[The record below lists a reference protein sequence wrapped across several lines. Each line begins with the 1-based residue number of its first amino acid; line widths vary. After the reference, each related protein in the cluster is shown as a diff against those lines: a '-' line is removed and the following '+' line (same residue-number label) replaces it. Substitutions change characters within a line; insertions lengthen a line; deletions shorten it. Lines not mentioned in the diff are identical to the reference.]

1 MCRQLARRSLIST
14 VVPHEAKRRSQMR
27 NCASENLEISGFV
40 LCTPRNDGDGYVA
53 LVLTPITSAEAA
65 MSPPGTFSFD
75 APGDAARAA
84 ELRRVKVLAT
94 LVLVGT
100 LALFVTAK
108 ALVPVH
114 PVFGFVAAFAEAA
127 TIGGLADWYAVVALF
142 KRPLGLPIPHT
153 AIIQSNQHRIADK
166 LGEFIEVHFLEAAPV
181 AAKLRQ
187 IDFGSFI
194 ADWLRDR
201 KRSTDLARFTLRL
214 LPEAVTATETSGLMT
229 FITRRIT
236 TQLQGIDLAPLAAGT
251 LRAFVAEGRHQGL
264 LDDILRA
271 VHQSLTEPETMAMI
285 REKIRG
291 ELPTLLKLYRADKY
305 LVNKIVASAT
315 AFFEEVR
322 DDPKHPFRGEFDRMV
337 LTFVDRLGSDPSYA
351 DRIDG
356 LKRDLLARPE
366 LGDLARNVWSN
377 ARSFIERSASGE
389 SQVLQ
394 QHLAGMFMKTGDTLA
409 ADPELRAEINQGF
422 VAVLRSFIADQ
433 KSVVSSFISDQVKAW
448 DMGQLLQL
456 IEINI
461 GRDLQYIRFNGS
473 LIGGLAG
480 LALYTA
486 EVLPR
491 ML

>member
-1 MCRQLARRSLIST
+1 MT
-14 VVPHEAKRRSQMR
+14 VPA
-27 NCASENLEISGFV
+27 
-40 LCTPRNDGDGYVA
+40 
-53 LVLTPITSAEAA
+53 
-65 MSPPGTFSFD
+65 TFSFD

-84 ELRRVKVLAT
+84 ELRRVKALAT
-94 LVLVGT
+94 LVLAGT
-100 LALFVTAK
+100 LTLFVTAK
-108 ALVPVH
+108 LLLPMH
-114 PVFGFVAAFAEAA
+114 PAFGFVAAFAEAA

-153 AIIQSNQHRIADK
+153 AIIQGNQQRIADK

-181 AAKLRQ
+181 EARLRQ

-201 KRSTDLARFTLRL
+201 KRSADLARFTLRL

-271 VHQSLTEPETMAMI
+271 VHQSLTQAETMAMI

-291 ELPTLLKLYRADKY
+291 ELPTLLKLYRTDKF
-305 LVNKIVASAT
+305 LVKKIVASAT

-322 DDPKHPFRGEFDRMV
+322 SDPNHPFRGEFDRMV
-337 LTFVDRLGSDPSYA
+337 LSFVDRLGSDKSYA

-366 LGDLARNVWSN
+366 LADLARNIWSN

-394 QHLAGMFMKTGDTLA
+394 QHLVGMFVKAGEALA
-409 ADPELRAEINQGF
+409 ADSELRAEINQGF
-422 VAVLRSFIADQ
+422 VAVLRSFVADQ
-433 KSVVSSFISDQVKAW
+433 KSGVSSFISDQVKSW
-448 DMGQLLQL
+448 DMRQLISL

-480 LALYTA
+480 LGLYTC
-486 EVLPR
+486 EFVLR
-491 ML
+491 LL

>member
-1 MCRQLARRSLIST
+1 MT
-14 VVPHEAKRRSQMR
+14 
-27 NCASENLEISGFV
+27 
-40 LCTPRNDGDGYVA
+40 T
-53 LVLTPITSAEAA
+53 
-65 MSPPGTFSFD
+65 PGTFSFD

-84 ELRRVKVLAT
+84 ELRRVKALAT
-94 LVLVGT
+94 LVLAGT
-100 LALFVTAK
+100 LGVFITAK
-108 ALVPVH
+108 SLLHVH

-142 KRPLGLPIPHT
+142 RRPLGLPIPHT

-166 LGEFIEVHFLEAAPV
+166 LGEFIELHFLEAAPV
-181 AAKLRQ
+181 EAKLRQ
-187 IDFGSFI
+187 IDFASFI

-229 FITRRIT
+229 FIARRIT
-236 TQLQGIDLAPLAAGT
+236 SQLQSIDLAPLAAGT
-251 LRAFVAEGRHQGL
+251 LRAFVKEGRHQAL

-271 VHQSLTEPETMAMI
+271 AHESLTQPETMAMV

-322 DDPKHPFRGEFDRMV
+322 KDPKHPFRGEFDRMV
-337 LTFVDRLGSDPSYA
+337 LTFVDRLGSDRSYA

-366 LGDLARNVWSN
+366 LGDLARNIWSN
-377 ARSFIERSASGE
+377 TRTFIERSASGE
-389 SQVLQ
+389 TQVLQ
-394 QHLAGMFMKTGDTLA
+394 HHLARMFVEAGEALAGDS
-409 ADPELRAEINQGF
+409 ELRSEINQRLG
-422 VAVLRSFIADQ
+422 AVLRSFFDDQ
-433 KSVVSSFISDQVKAW
+433 KSGVSSFISDQVKAW
-448 DMGQLLQL
+448 DMAQLISL

-461 GRDLQYIRFNGS
+461 GKDLQYIRFNGS

-480 LALYTA
+480 LGLYSI
-486 EVLPR
+486 EFVLR
-491 ML
+491 LL

>member
-1 MCRQLARRSLIST
+1 MLTRVPAAVLRGLRSAQPPQDDGGVRSTYLQFRSL
-14 VVPHEAKRRSQMR
+14 PK
-27 NCASENLEISGFV
+27 
-40 LCTPRNDGDGYVA
+40 
-53 LVLTPITSAEAA
+53 AA
-65 MSPPGTFSFD
+65 MTVPATFVIDS
-75 APGDAARAA
+75 PGDAARAA
-84 ELRRVKVLAT
+84 ELRRVKALAT
-94 LVLVGT
+94 LVLAGT

-108 ALVPVH
+108 ALLNVH
-114 PVFGFVAAFAEAA
+114 PAFGFVAAFAEAA

-153 AIIQSNQHRIADK
+153 AIIQGNQHRIADK

-181 AAKLRQ
+181 DAKLRQ
-187 IDFGSFI
+187 IDFASFI

-214 LPEAVTATETSGLMT
+214 LPEALSATETSGLMT
-229 FITRRIT
+229 FITRRIS
-236 TQLQGIDLAPLAAGT
+236 TQLQSIDLAPLAAGT
-251 LRAFVAEGRHQGL
+251 LRAFVKEGRHQAL
-264 LDDILRA
+264 LDDIMRA
-271 VHQSLTEPETMAMI
+271 AHESLTQPETMAMV

-322 DDPKHPFRGEFDRMV
+322 KDPKHPFRGEFDRMV
-337 LTFVDRLGSDPSYA
+337 LSLVDRLGSDPGYA
-351 DRIDG
+351 SRIDG

-366 LGDLARNVWSN
+366 LSELAKNIWSN

-394 QHLAGMFMKTGDTLA
+394 QHLARMFVA
-409 ADPELRAEINQGF
+409 AGEAMASDPELRTEINQGL
-422 VAVLRSFIADQ
+422 VAVLRSVVAEQ
-433 KSVVSSFISDQVKAW
+433 KSGVSTFISDQVKAW
-448 DMGQLLQL
+448 DMGQLIAL

-480 LALYTA
+480 LALYTL
-486 EVLPR
+486 EYLLR
-491 ML
+491 WL